1 MAADGSLK
9 FDTKINTEGFE
20 AGISSLKDAMER
32 LIKSVDGLSN
42 NMIKS
47 FTGIGTAASD
57 GSKGVD
63 RITEAA
69 GEAEHALKKTQAV
82 QKQTDKS
89 VGTPGKNTGSSISDF
104 FNESTSAG
112 EQLVDQ
118 VDRLKEHLYYLE
130 RRGLSFGNTD
140 FDETFGALKR
150 AEIALN
156 QYKREL
162 VETEEA
168 LNKTRETQE
177 RAGKFTGTIHNNTGS
192 EKAAEPGYDYE
203 KEANA
208 ILAKNRELQASL
220 RQTSAAAE
228 TEFSEAAE
236 ESSQLKNMVD
246 LMKQSFMDIPLII
259 RSAGGSITSAFN
271 GGKVTGE
278 TLVDQVDRL
287 KEHLYYLERQGLSFG
302 DADYDKTFG
311 ALKRAEAALAQYK
324 KGLAGTEAAQKKVSS
339 SGKKMNTTMKDT
351 KKAAVPLTQSIF
363 KLSNMF
369 KLMLIRMAM
378 RAVVQAAKE
387 GFENL
392 AQYSDATNKSMS
404 MLMSANTRLKNS
416 FATAFSPALEAAAPA
431 LKRMI
436 DLLSLG
442 ATYAG
447 QFIAALTG
455 KATFVKAVDVQ
466 EDYADSIKKTNA
478 EEKKSTKE
486 TEKAVAAFDDL
497 IVMQQKAADAKA
509 EDEYKPPT
517 PDQMFETV
525 EIESDIKKFAEF
537 TNSILTGLFAPIKA
551 SWAEHGSGTV
561 EAAKT
566 AFNSLKHLAGDVGA
580 SFMQVWK
587 TEGYGK
593 QITDDLLITFT
604 NLMLTVSA
612 LADRF
617 DEAWMKGENG
627 TNILRHLGDLL
638 LTVSVFFRDAS
649 AEIKDW
655 ASKLD
660 FEPLLKSFDNLL
672 AKMNPAVKIIG
683 SALLWLLKE
692 ALLPLAKW
700 ALENGIPAVLDLIAA
715 GFELLASV
723 LNALEPLA
731 MWLWDTFLQ
740 PLGKW
745 AGEVF
750 IAALQKIVDCLK
762 KFSNWINE
770 HRSEI
775 ESITLAVLS
784 FFAAWKAVEFAGKI
798 ITMIG
803 NLGSFMSVVENVISV
818 LGRLDLKFGAI
829 VLVIGT
835 IIYLA
840 AQVAKAW
847 GKMTPGEKV
856 VTSILAVA
864 GALALVVALI
874 CYQIKDWAGVMMA
887 GSIAA
892 IAGISIAGIT
902 SSANKRSSSTTSSGG
917 GRSFSAGSADAYSAT
932 SYRMPRL
939 ATGTVVPP
947 RAGEFAAILGDNNRD
962 TEIVSPV
969 PAMKQ
974 AFREAIEEM
983 GGLGGNQT
991 LKADLILDGT
1001 KFGQLVYRFNNKEK
1015 QRVGVRMITEG

>member
-1 MAADGSLK
+1 MAVDGSLK
-9 FDTKINTEGFE
+9 FDTKISTEGFE
-20 AGISSLKDAMER
+20 KGISSLKDTMER

-47 FTGIGTAASD
+47 FTGIGSAAADS
-57 GSKGVD
+57 SKGVD
-63 RITEAA
+63 KITEAA
-69 GEAEHALKKTQAV
+69 TEAEIALKKTQAA

-89 VGTPGKNTGSSISDF
+89 GGTPGKNTGSSISDF

-112 EQLVDQ
+112 ERLVDQ

-162 VETEEA
+162 VETEGA
-168 LNKTRETQE
+168 LNRIREAQE

-192 EKAAEPGYDYE
+192 GTAAEPGYDYE
-203 KEANA
+203 REANA

-220 RQTSAAAE
+220 RQTSAAVE
-228 TEFSEAAE
+228 TEFPQAAAGT
-236 ESSQLKNMVD
+236 SQLKNMVD
-246 LMKQSFMDIPLII
+246 LMKRSFMDIPLII

-271 GGKVTGE
+271 GGKVAGE

-302 DADYDKTFG
+302 DADYDETFG
-311 ALKRAEAALAQYK
+311 ALKRAEVALTQYK
-324 KGLAGTEAAQKKVSS
+324 KGLAGAEVAQKKLSS

-351 KKAAVPLTQSIF
+351 KKAAIPLTQSIF

-416 FATAFSPALEAAAPA
+416 FATAFAPALEAAAPA

-436 DLLSLG
+436 DLLSVG
-442 ATYAG
+442 AMYAG

-466 EDYADSIKKTNA
+466 EDYADSLKKTNT
-478 EEKKSTKE
+478 EEKKSVKE

-497 IVMQQKAADAKA
+497 IVMQQKTAEAKA
-509 EDEYKPPT
+509 EEEYKPPT

-525 EIESDIKKFAEF
+525 EIESDIKKFADF
-537 TNSILTGLFAPIKA
+537 TKAVLSDLFAPIKA
-551 SWAEHGSGTV
+551 SWAEHGGATV

-566 AFNSLKHLAGDVGA
+566 AFNSLKNLAGDVGA
-580 SFMQVWK
+580 SFMQVWN

-593 QITDDLLITFT
+593 RITDDLLISFT
-604 NLMLTVSA
+604 NLMLTVSN

-617 DEAWMKGENG
+617 DEAWVKADNG
-627 TNILRHLGDLL
+627 TNILRHMGDIL
-638 LTVSVFFRDAS
+638 LTISGFFRNAS
-649 AEIKDW
+649 AEIRDW

-660 FEPLLKSFDNLL
+660 FEPMLRSFDNLL
-672 AKMNPAVKIIG
+672 VKINPVVKIIG
-683 SALLWLLKE
+683 DALLWLLKNV
-692 ALLPLAKW
+692 LLPVSKW
-700 ALENGIPAVLDLIAA
+700 ALENGVPAALDLIAA

-723 LNALEPLA
+723 LEALKPTA
-731 MWLWDTFLQ
+731 IWLWDTFLQ

-750 IAALQKIVDCLK
+750 IAALQKIVEWLT
-762 KFSNWINE
+762 KFSDWIKT
-770 HRSEI
+770 HQSEV
-775 ESITLAVLS
+775 ENITIIVLA
-784 FFAAWKAVEFAGKI
+784 FFAAWKFTQFVSGISSMLSHLPNLIGTLGALLGKLNPLTI
-798 ITMIG
+798 V
-803 NLGSFMSVVENVISV
+803 LGS
-818 LGRLDLKFGAI
+818 I
-829 VLVIGT
+829 VTVAALV
-835 IIYLA
+835 A
-840 AQVAKAW
+840 RAW
-847 GKMTPGEKV
+847 DKMTPNEKLA
-856 VTSILAVA
+856 TKIIAVA
-864 GALALVVALI
+864 GAIGVLAFALGSVLSNPIMAAAGLAVAAVAGIALV
-874 CYQIKDWAGVMMA
+874 
-887 GSIAA
+887 
-892 IAGISIAGIT
+892 GISLNA
-902 SSANKRSSSTTSSGG
+902 SSRGSYASQAS
-917 GRSFSAGSADAYSAT
+917 SFSDKGISLAQMAI
-932 SYRMPRL
+932 PRL

-962 TEIVSPV
+962 TEIVSPI

-983 GGLGGNQT
+983 GGFGGDQQAQAELIVDGERLGR
-991 LKADLILDGT
+991 
-1001 KFGQLVYRFNNKEK
+1001 LVYKLNNKEK
-1015 QRVGVRMITEG
+1015 QRIGVRMITEGNA